1 MRLMEAVRFCLM
13 EQAALQRLYSHLEPC
28 QLRNS
33 ISTAL
38 HYHSNKLWQPVMQT
52 PLSQPRS
59 NCHCILGFGGIFSSG
74 VLADNDGR
82 FQVFHPSWEEWRNL
96 GGADSAPRM
105 SNMGIALLNN
115 FVYLVG
121 GDNNTSGFRAESRCW
136 R

>member
-1 MRLMEAVRFCLM
+1 MMEAVRFCLM
-13 EQAALQRLYSHLEPC
+13 EQAALQRLYGRLELS
-28 QLRNS
+28 QLRNT
-33 ISTAL
+33 ISFAL
-38 HYHSNKLWQPVMQT
+38 RYHSNKLWQPVMQS

-59 NCHCILGFGGIFSSG
+59 NCHCILGFGGMFSSG
-74 VLADNDGR
+74 VLADNDER
-82 FQVFHPSWEEWRNL
+82 FQLFHPSWGEWRNL
-96 GGADSAPRM
+96 GADGAPRM